1 MSSTDMTA
9 METGRKADGE
19 VQTYQ
24 PSRPERQAGANI
36 ALDSGKQGNELEIRN
51 PAGGQSDS

>member
-9 METGRKADGE
+9 METGRKAGGGE

-24 PSRPERQAGANI
+24 PSRPERQAGARI
-36 ALDSGKQGNELEIRN
+36 APDSGKLRE
-51 PAGGQSDS
+51 